1 MKNVLEE
8 NISFFRASKFDFVFI
23 GLILFLSAFF
33 IVRLFNSR
41 IRQDSQSNIAL
52 IYQGNALLE
61 QIDLSKDRIIEIL
74 GGKMRIQT
82 EKRRLRIARSD
93 CLQHICMNMGWI
105 QYSGQTIVCV
115 PNQVLVEI
123 KSKGNSVVDAVTF

>member
-23 GLILFLSAFF
+23 GLVLFLSAFF

-52 IYQGNALLE
+52 IYQGDALLE
-61 QIDLSKDRIIEIL
+61 QIDLSKDRTIEIL

-82 EKRRLRIARSD
+82 EKRRLRIAHSD
-93 CLQHICMNMGWI
+93 CPQHICTNMGWI
-105 QYSGQTIVCV
+105 QYGGQTIVCV

-123 KSKGNSVVDAVTF
+123 KSKGHSVVDAVTF